1 MKKLFIITILISG
14 LINAQKIKVKDGEV
28 FLDKNKVA
36 LIEKVKIKGRNN
48 YFKVFDLENN
58 HLFNGKL
65 VLEESKFFGN
75 LKQNLY
81 FIIECLEQKDSI
93 GIEDTWFALTEK
105 GITKF
110 LVKNK
115 ILTTNGFD
123 SKQLEDVLSNTQS
136 KPKFAREKSEVDEE
150 YIKNLNYLVKRDKSQ
165 ALFVERLNTKS
176 SYSLIGSRSV
186 TQTKFELFQGK
197 ESSNK
202 ALIGYAYYEMP
213 EMGRGELIICNS
225 KNVPIGYFDNF
236 KHYTFYPLT
245 ELKIKSGNLIRL
257 DKPVECIY
265 QFTQLLVDENKL

>member
-225 KNVPIGYFDNF
+225 KNFF
-236 KHYTFYPLT
+236 
-245 ELKIKSGNLIRL
+245 S
-257 DKPVECIY
+257 
-265 QFTQLLVDENKL
+265 